1 MKMSSDAGAQHERFL
16 LVNNHGIVLY
26 RFACPT
32 WIYSDT
38 GICNYAKA
46 LWFAGLQYL
55 ECLVVENMIRAIAK
69 IRCVRAVFRFGIQ
82 SFQGLRVLCLG
93 NAKTLALRN
102 FLSM

>member
-1 MKMSSDAGAQHERFL
+1 MSSDAGAQHERFL

-26 RFACPT
+26 QFACPT
-32 WIYSDT
+32 WMYSDT

-69 IRCVRAVFRFGIQ
+69 NTVCTHC
-82 SFQGLRVLCLG
+82 FQVWDSEFSG
-93 NAKTLALRN
+93 
-102 FLSM
+102 S